1 MSDERTSS
9 TPSFTETVSLN
20 HYELSAASF
29 ARFTYNNDDLISIFN
44 IIENDHFASQSLQ
57 FLHHLNLTIRD
68 MEREVFIQKHTAARL
83 FRDFISRPSTATIP
97 PFIHRKLSPHCRTC
111 HLRSRQPTP
120 YSRRQFSMDDPSSP
134 STSSSSPLTPSSP
147 RLRSTS
153 TTQARRSYIRANR
166 STFSDHPRGLG
177 NRSSPII
184 IEDSDSD

>member
-1 MSDERTSS
+1 MSDELASS
-9 TPSFTETVSLN
+9 TPSFSETVSLN

-44 IIENDHFASQSLQ
+44 IIENDPFASQSLQ

-83 FRDFISRPSTATIP
+83 FRDFIDRPSTATIP
-97 PFIHRKLSPHCRTC
+97 PFIHRKLSPNCRTC
-111 HLRSRQPTP
+111 RLRSRQPTP

-134 STSSSSPLTPSSP
+134 STSSSSPDPPSP
-147 RLRSTS
+147 RQRSTS

-166 STFSDHPRGLG
+166 STFSDHPRLGLG
-177 NRSSPII
+177 SRYSPIV
-184 IEDSDSD
+184 IEDSDDE